1 MTLQNGLNHWT
12 MKYKVLLSIA
22 LATMMAASCGISTR
36 TAISRIEPGMSETR
50 IKNMLGKPDL
60 RRFDKDGKEEW
71 EYHRYSGHEEN
82 TVIVIRFSDG
92 RVSGMDSFKAKD
104 PAIPHPMP
112 PVDIRIEK
120 REHGKPHTR

>member
-1 MTLQNGLNHWT
+1 

-22 LATMMAASCGISTR
+22 LTAMMAASCGISTR

-60 RRFDKDGKEEW
+60 RRFDKDSKEEW
-71 EYHRYSGHEEN
+71 EYHRYSVHEEN

-120 REHGKPHTR
+120 KEHRKPHTR